1 MDDLLQ
7 SAYLPWFIGVLFLL
21 VLWLLYR
28 LYRRRGSRLGQVLK
42 SIGFDRVDAVVLPNS
57 DGGEILIDHL
67 LLTPQG
73 LLVLDIKDV
82 EGVVFGSDKMQD
94 WTVIGAERRYTFQN
108 PQPGLYDRIAAVR
121 MIVRDVPVTGRI
133 LFLEGAEFP
142 KGTPGLVATLD
153 QLQEEFGEKNRK
165 AAQSRVDAFA
175 PHWDKLRKRAVPAAG
190 R

>member
-7 SAYLPWFIGVLFLL
+7 SAYLPWSLGVLFLL

-28 LYRRRGSRLGQVLK
+28 VYQRRGSRLKQVLK
-42 SIGFDRVDAVVLPNS
+42 SIGYDRVDNVVLPNP

-67 LLTPQG
+67 LLTSQG
-73 LLVLDIKDV
+73 LLVLEIKDV
-82 EGVVFGSDKMQD
+82 QGVVFGSDKMQD
-94 WTVIGAERRYTFQN
+94 WTVISTERRYTFQN

-133 LFLEGAEFP
+133 LFLEGAEFT

-153 QLQEEFGEKNRK
+153 QLEEEFGEKNRK
-165 AAQSRVDAFA
+165 AAQSKIDAFV
-175 PHWDKLRKRAVPAAG
+175 PHWEKLRKRAMPATG

>member
-1 MDDLLQ
+1 MDHLLQ
-7 SAYLPWFIGVLFLL
+7 SAYLPWSLGVLFLL
-21 VLWLLYR
+21 LLWLLYR
-28 LYRRRGSRLGQVLK
+28 FYQRRGSRLTQVLK
-42 SIGFDRVDAVVLPNS
+42 NIGFDRVNDVVLPNS
-57 DGGEILIDHL
+57 DGGEILIDQL
-67 LLTPQG
+67 LLTSQG
-73 LLVLDIKDV
+73 LLVLEVKEV
-82 EGVVFGSDKMQD
+82 QGVVFGSDKMQD

-153 QLQEEFGEKNRK
+153 QLQDEFGEQNRK
-165 AAQSRVDAFA
+165 AAQSKIDAFR
-175 PHWDKLRKRAVPAAG
+175 PHWDKLRKRAMPATG